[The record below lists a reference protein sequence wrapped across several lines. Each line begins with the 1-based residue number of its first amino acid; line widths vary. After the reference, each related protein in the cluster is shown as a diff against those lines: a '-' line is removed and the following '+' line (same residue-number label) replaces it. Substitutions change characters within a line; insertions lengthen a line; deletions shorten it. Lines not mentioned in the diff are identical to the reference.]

1 MRLSELLN
9 PQAITT
15 RLRATSKREAI
26 AELVDLLE
34 AAHGIQSQGEVLM
47 RVLNREATGSTGFMN
62 GIAIPH
68 GKARALNR
76 MVAAVGIAPQGLAF
90 DSMDGEPTYIVV
102 LLAGPENIAPL
113 QVKVLANISRVFK
126 EESVR
131 DELRRA
137 PSAEAF
143 LNSLRLAEAAQ
154 IPS

>member
-1 MRLSELLN
+1 
-9 PQAITT
+9 
-15 RLRATSKREAI
+15 
-26 AELVDLLE
+26 
-34 AAHGIQSQGEVLM
+34 
-47 RVLNREATGSTGFMN
+47 
-62 GIAIPH
+62 
-68 GKARALNR
+68 
-76 MVAAVGIAPQGLAF
+76 GLAF

-113 QVKVLANISRVFK
+113 QVKVLANISRVLK